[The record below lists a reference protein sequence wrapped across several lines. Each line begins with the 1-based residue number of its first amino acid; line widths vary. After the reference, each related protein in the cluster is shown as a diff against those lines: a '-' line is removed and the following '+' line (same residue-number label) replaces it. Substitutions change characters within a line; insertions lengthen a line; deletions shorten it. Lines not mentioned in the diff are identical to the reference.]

1 MQASRSYVSVLFAN
15 LLQPIVDLFDLME
28 QKEPKGPNEVQASK
42 AETGYAASIAVL
54 TVLVIESVCNR
65 VRYVRGAPESTAV
78 QTLKKL
84 PAPDTLPHEEAEDWC
99 ARRDGLA
106 DDVEELFVLRD
117 VIAHN
122 HLWDAIVAEDAAK
135 GLTLVSAIKRPGYG
149 DGKFDRTVDLPTRQT
164 RRLHLD
170 VFPNRIHRQTAV
182 VALHKCV
189 EVLRFLEDHD
199 IKLVGATD
207 PHIVWR
213 SRPMAFYNWADEL
226 QHSA

>member
-1 MQASRSYVSVLFAN
+1 MQASHNYVSVLFAN

-42 AETGYAASIAVL
+42 AENGYAASIAVL
-54 TVLVIESVCNR
+54 TALVIESVCNR
-65 VRYVRGAPESTAV
+65 VRYVRGDLERTAV

-84 PAPDTLPHEEAEDWC
+84 PAPDMLPRQEVEDWC
-99 ARRDGLA
+99 TRRDGLA
-106 DDVEELFVLRD
+106 DDIEELVVLRD

-122 HLWDAIVAEDAAK
+122 HLWEAVVAEDAAK
-135 GLTLVSAIKRPGYG
+135 GLTLVSATMQPGYG
-149 DGKFDRTVDLPTRQT
+149 DPKFGRAVDIPTRQT

-182 VALHKCV
+182 VAIQKCV
-189 EVLRFLEDHD
+189 EVLRFLENHD
-199 IKLVGATD
+199 IRLVGATD

-226 QHSA
+226 